1 MMVNIPGPDFIVEQ
15 NRTLCMIGIIILE
28 YPRDPTQTQIIP
40 LISNLIGPVN
50 VVIDPTIKTNL
61 NSLKDASKTRE

>member
-1 MMVNIPGPDFIVEQ
+1 MMVNIPGPDSIVEQ